1 MNFSIATRLS
11 HIVRWGDVRAIK
23 PTSTTRVMQVTLVR
37 FARRSC
43 PQVTSIARG
52 VHVNSFES
60 TWDPL
65 KTFGGCMHITP
76 RILLG
81 TPAALL
87 VIACGAT
94 EPNAMHPVN
103 LAAAIAGGA
112 TAAGG
117 GTENLSVGD
126 QSGSVSISS
135 AQMILSR
142 IELANQSC
150 AQSSGS
156 VNQSD
161 GDDDSDS
168 TDVDNDDGESSDST
182 DVDNDDG
189 ESSDSTDV
197 DNDDGESSDSTD
209 VDNDDGES
217 SDSTD
222 VDNDDGESSDS
233 TDVDNDDGESSDST
247 DVDDDDGASGS
258 PRASV
263 CAPLQTGQ
271 VVVNLP
277 IDGTTRGMAGGL
289 VPAGTYTRL
298 QARLQTVKVVGVY
311 TDANGT
317 AHQFTL
323 SRRLDVLSAIKLDAP
338 VTVDAATINLIL
350 DVGVRSWFKSQS
362 GAVLDPTNVTNQS
375 VVERNIRRS
384 LRARS

>member
-1 MNFSIATRLS
+1 
-11 HIVRWGDVRAIK
+11 
-23 PTSTTRVMQVTLVR
+23 
-37 FARRSC
+37 
-43 PQVTSIARG
+43 
-52 VHVNSFES
+52 
-60 TWDPL
+60 
-65 KTFGGCMHITP
+65 MHITP

-222 VDNDDGESSDS
+222 VD
-233 TDVDNDDGESSDST
+233 
-247 DVDDDDGASGS
+247 DDDGASGS

-277 IDGTTRGMAGGL
+277 LDGTTRGIAGGL

-362 GAVLDPTNVTNQS
+362 GAVLDPTSVTNQS

>member
-1 MNFSIATRLS
+1 
-11 HIVRWGDVRAIK
+11 
-23 PTSTTRVMQVTLVR
+23 
-37 FARRSC
+37 
-43 PQVTSIARG
+43 
-52 VHVNSFES
+52 
-60 TWDPL
+60 
-65 KTFGGCMHITP
+65 MHITP

-112 TAAGG
+112 PAAGG
-117 GTENLSVGD
+117 GTENLIVGD

-197 DNDDGESSDSTD
+197 D
-209 VDNDDGES
+209 
-217 SDSTD
+217 
-222 VDNDDGESSDS
+222 
-233 TDVDNDDGESSDST
+233 
-247 DVDDDDGASGS
+247 DDDGASGS

-277 IDGTTRGMAGGL
+277 LDGTTRGIAGGL

-350 DVGVRSWFKSQS
+350 DVGVRSWFKRQS
-362 GAVLDPTNVTNQS
+362 GAVLDPTSVTNQS